1 MAEEIDQS
9 FLEYVV
15 KAIVDKPDAVEVKRS
30 VDEMGVLLELKV
42 DPEDMGKV
50 IGKDGQTAKAIRI
63 LLRIIG
69 AKNDA
74 RVNMKI
80 VEPEGGKHPSTPT
93 KGEFVSGEKEV
104 PKEEKEEKKD
114 EDLDVDVKL

>member
-1 MAEEIDQS
+1 MATEKDQE

-15 KAIVDKPDAVEVKRS
+15 KAVVDKADAVEVKRS
-30 VDEMGVLLELKV
+30 IDEMGVLLELKV

-50 IGKDGQTAKAIRI
+50 IGKDGQTAKAIRV
-63 LLRIIG
+63 LLRILG

-80 VEPEGGKHPSTPT
+80 IEPEGSTHRP
-93 KGEFVSGEKEV
+93 KSSG
-104 PKEEKEEKKD
+104 PMKEEMKPAKEEKKD

>member
-1 MAEEIDQS
+1 MATEEDQA
-9 FLEYVV
+9 FLDHVV
-15 KAIVDKPDAVEVKRS
+15 RAIVDKPDAVEIKRS

-63 LLRIIG
+63 LLRIMG

-74 RVNMKI
+74 RLNMKI
-80 VEPEGGKHPSTPT
+80 IEPEGSTHRQGGPR
-93 KGEFVSGEKEV
+93 
-104 PKEEKEEKKD
+104 KEEAPKAEEKKEEKD

>member
-1 MAEEIDQS
+1 MAQEIDQS
-9 FLEYVV
+9 FLEYVI

-50 IGKDGQTAKAIRI
+50 IGKDGQTAKAVRI

-80 VEPEGGKHPSTPT
+80 VEPEGGKRPPM
-93 KGEFVSGEKEV
+93 KEA
-104 PKEEKEEKKD
+104 PRAEAKEEKKEEKD